1 MCLRKERLEHIANHI
16 KDNYLFIVADF
27 SPSGEFSCRCDSYLP
42 FTNGIYFKSDNFDTT
57 YDDCSELKENF
68 DKAFNRIRPLIIED
82 INKLD
87 YVNYVRV
94 RHNLS
99 TFNKERYFFDIN
111 IKIFFQIK

>member
-1 MCLRKERLEHIANHI
+1 MRKERLEHIANHI

-27 SPSGEFSCRCDSYLP
+27 SPSGEFSCRCNSYLSI
-42 FTNGIYFKSDNFDTT
+42 TNGIYFKSDSFDTT

-68 DKAFNRIRPLIIED
+68 DKTFNRIRSLIIED

-87 YVNYVRV
+87 YVNHVRV
-94 RHNLS
+94 YHNLN
-99 TFNKERYFFDIN
+99 TFNKDRSFFVII